1 MDCDWKWLDFNTVKT
16 RLVSLNSCAI
26 DVKKNRYVLGE
37 KSTSKMLGLSFLS
50 KLDWDLKMSLLL
62 KLHIRKL
69 EP

>member
-26 DVKKNRYVLGE
+26 DVKKNWYVLGE

-50 KLDWDLKMSLLL
+50 KLDWGS
-62 KLHIRKL
+62 
-69 EP
+69 